1 MFCGTDPLPE
11 LFRAKRYK
19 IHQKFLTKTDF
30 QFIMRNLPVEVAE
43 NDIDD
48 MFAVADTDNDG
59 KLGYKVQICYKK
71 LFGYANFIN
80 DIIRF
85 LKRGSCQCTFW

>member
-59 KLGYKVQICYKK
+59 KLGYKVQRYNIKMLGIKIQKYFC
-71 LFGYANFIN
+71 LFSKSFTHTKYIF
-80 DIIRF
+80 
-85 LKRGSCQCTFW
+85 